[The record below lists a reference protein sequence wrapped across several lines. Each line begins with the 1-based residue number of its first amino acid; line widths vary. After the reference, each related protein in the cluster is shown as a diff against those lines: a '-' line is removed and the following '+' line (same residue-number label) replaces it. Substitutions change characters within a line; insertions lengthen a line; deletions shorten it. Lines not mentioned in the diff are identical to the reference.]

1 MFGNKNSRQQQQH
14 EENQQQLIQQ
24 AQNQGQGQPPLV
36 QYKNQD
42 VNKKIEDLEANM
54 NLYLKEVMGA
64 VKDVA
69 ARIQAIEENKTPQ
82 MNAFTEQKRLSVIE
96 QNLNQYNLQFNGIL
110 DFIKNQETQINSI
123 MNLFYQ
129 LFPKKMGEL
138 ERKAAGEEIL
148 KAKKHKKTRSE
159 REEEEAE
166 KAKLAEIEESEL
178 F

>member
-1 MFGNKNSRQQQQH
+1 MFGKNKNSRQQQQH

-24 AQNQGQGQPPLV
+24 AQNQGQPPLI
-36 QYKNQD
+36 QFKNQD
-42 VNKKIEDLEANM
+42 ANKKIEDLESNM
-54 NLYLKEVMGA
+54 NLYLKEVMGT

-82 MNAFTEQKRLSVIE
+82 MNAFTEEKRLSIIE
-96 QNLNQYNLQFNGIL
+96 QNLNQYNLQFNSIL

-129 LFPKKMGEL
+129 LFPKKMKEL
-138 ERKAAGEEIL
+138 EQTANSEEVT
-148 KAKKHKKTRSE
+148 KAKKHKKTRAE
-159 REEEEAE
+159 NEEEA
-166 KAKLAEIEESEL
+166 KQAEIEESEL